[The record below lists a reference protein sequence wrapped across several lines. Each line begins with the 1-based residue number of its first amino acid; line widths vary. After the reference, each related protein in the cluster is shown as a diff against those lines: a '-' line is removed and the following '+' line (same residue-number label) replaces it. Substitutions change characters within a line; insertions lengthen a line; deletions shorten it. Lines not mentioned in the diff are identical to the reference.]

1 MGVADAAFLELL
13 ASYEAA
19 LDEWKRTHETARR
32 LRDLVVAGKP
42 VSPNLMRMIDAA
54 LDHDEGQLRG
64 PPCQGGAVQIVVS
77 DALTLPLEAHCRPA
91 RSTSSLCVAGRRLAV
106 ESCPWPPSPA
116 SFAAEASSRPP
127 LILPIVRLA
136 RFHFPRAV
144 AGISHRELKQKR
156 EA

>member
-54 LDHDEGQLRG
+54 LDHDEGQLADLR
-64 PPCQGGAVQIVVS
+64 VK
-77 DALTLPLEAHCRPA
+77 
-91 RSTSSLCVAGRRLAV
+91 V
-106 ESCPWPPSPA
+106 EQFKSW
-116 SFAAEASSRPP
+116 FRT
-127 LILPIVRLA
+127 
-136 RFHFPRAV
+136 H
-144 AGISHRELKQKR
+144 
-156 EA
+156 